1 MLYPLKFKPVI
12 KYKIWGGDRLK
23 YIYPS
28 DEKIGEVWCISDV
41 DGDESIVE
49 NGFFR
54 EQALRSLIR
63 KYKEKLVGEVI
74 YLKYGNRFPLLFKL
88 IDANDNLSI
97 QVHPDDFNAKKVF
110 GDNAVGKNELWYVL
124 EANDS
129 FIYAGFS
136 QLVSKE
142 QYLESVNNSNV
153 ELLLNKISVTKG
165 DLFYIPSGTIHG
177 VGARNLILEIQQSS
191 DITYR
196 IFDYNRRNDLGQL
209 RELHTD
215 KALGAIN
222 FEYIVNCKQGICF
235 DGKLQQVISTKNFDI
250 YSLFL
255 DSEYVFNIFDTCFIL
270 TCVDGAF
277 SYSYKNEVGEVMY
290 MESLLVPAS
299 CVEWFIVKSNKAKVL
314 ITIPK

>member
-1 MLYPLKFKPVI
+1 M
-12 KYKIWGGDRLK
+12 
-23 YIYPS
+23 
-28 DEKIGEVWCISDV
+28 
-41 DGDESIVE
+41 
-49 NGFFR
+49 
-54 EQALRSLIR
+54 SLIFF
-63 KYKEKLVGEVI
+63 GE
-74 YLKYGNRFPLLFKL
+74 FPLYKST
-88 IDANDNLSI
+88 IKSK
-97 QVHPDDFNAKKVF
+97 P
-110 GDNAVGKNELWYVL
+110 
-124 EANDS
+124 S
-129 FIYAGFS
+129 FLT
-136 QLVSKE
+136 LVYTFFCKRKRSTVP
-142 QYLESVNNSNV
+142 LVCGIS
-153 ELLLNKISVTKG
+153 KISVTKG

-177 VGARNLILEIQQSS
+177 IGARNLILEIQQSS

-222 FEYIVNCKQGICF
+222 FEYIVNCKQEICF

-255 DSEYVFNIFDTCFIL
+255 NSEYVFNIFDTCFIL

-277 SYSYKNEVGEVMY
+277 SYSYKNEDGEVMY

-299 CVEWFIVKSNKAKVL
+299 CVECFIVKSNKAKVL